1 MRPAVCLLFVAD
13 TLFVWMY
20 LAADPLDQVASTRSI
35 TCGGPAA
42 CEAALRFAA
51 DWRHGMA
58 GNSPLYMPGFF
69 LLAIGAWVWAGS
81 TTGLGLLVERTASI
95 AAAVITALA
104 ATAAGVGSVLDLYA
118 ASHPGFVLGI
128 AGSGP
133 TVSASFAAAYTAIT
147 WSVLVGGCR
156 LALVR
161 RSWWP
166 LAPAPGF
173 VLGLAFARVWTV
185 DHVTALWWSRAVAG
199 DAVAI
204 SSLLAIPVT
213 ATVLLIH
220 HRWTSPHPHAR
231 QLPAHG
237 REGTGPAHEHDQH
250 CDNGSVEPRRRPVV
264 R

>member
-1 MRPAVCLLFVAD
+1 MPDARAAVCLLFVAD

-20 LAADPLDQVASTRSI
+20 LAADPLEQVASTRAI
-35 TCGGPAA
+35 ACGGPAA

-69 LLAIGAWVWAGS
+69 LLAVATWVW
-81 TTGLGLLVERTASI
+81 TRWTRGLRLIVERTASI
-95 AAAVITALA
+95 AAAVAAAHA
-104 ATAAGVGSVLDLYA
+104 ATAAGVGDVLRLYA
-118 ASHPGFVLGI
+118 ASHPGFVLDV
-128 AGSGP
+128 AGPGP
-133 TVSASFAAAYTAIT
+133 TVSASLAAVYTAIT

-185 DHVTALWWSRAVAG
+185 DHFTGLWWSRAVTG
-199 DAVAI
+199 DAVAL
-204 SSLLAIPVT
+204 SSLVAIPVT
-213 ATVLLIH
+213 AIVLLVQ
-220 HRWTSPHPHAR
+220 HRCTSPHPDAPSSWRTAGKAR
-231 QLPAHG
+231 APPTSTTDTA
-237 REGTGPAHEHDQH
+237 RTTP
-250 CDNGSVEPRRRPVV
+250 
-264 R
+264 

>member
-1 MRPAVCLLFVAD
+1 
-13 TLFVWMY
+13 MY
-20 LAADPLDQVASTRSI
+20 LAADPLEQVASTRSI

-69 LLAIGAWVWAGS
+69 LLAIGTWVWARS
-81 TTGLGLLVERTASI
+81 TTGLGLVVQRTVSV
-95 AAAVITALA
+95 AAAVVTAHA
-104 ATAAGVGSVLDLYA
+104 ATAAGVGNVLKLYA
-118 ASHPGFVLGI
+118 ASHPGFVLDVPGY
-128 AGSGP
+128 GP
-133 TVSASFAAAYTAIT
+133 AISASLAAVYTAIT

-156 LALVR
+156 LALVT

-173 VLGLAFARVWTV
+173 VLGLVFVRVWTV
-185 DHVTALWWSRAVAG
+185 DHFTALWWSRAVAG

-220 HRWTSPHPHAR
+220 HRWTSPHPDAC
-231 QLPAHG
+231 QLLSHG
-237 REGTGPAHEHDQH
+237 REGAGPAH
-250 CDNGSVEPRRRPVV
+250 
-264 R
+264 

>member
-20 LAADPLDQVASTRSI
+20 LAADPLDQAASTGSVR
-35 TCGGPAA
+35 CGGPAA

-69 LLAIGAWVWAGS
+69 LLAIAAWVWARR

-95 AAAVITALA
+95 AAAVIAALA
-104 ATAAGVGSVLDLYA
+104 ATAAGVGNVLALYA
-118 ASHPGFVLGI
+118 ASHPGFVLDM
-128 AGSGP
+128 AGAGP

-173 VLGLAFARVWTV
+173 LLGLACARVWTV
-185 DHVTALWWSRAVAG
+185 DHFTALWWSRAVAG
-199 DAVAI
+199 DVIAI
-204 SSLLAIPVT
+204 CSLVAIPVT
-213 ATVLLIH
+213 AAALLIQ
-220 HRWTSPHPHAR
+220 HRWTSPHPPAR
-231 QLPAHG
+231 QLAAHG
-237 REGTGPAHEHDQH
+237 RKGPGPAHEHDQH
-250 CDNGSVEPRRRPVV
+250 GDDSSIEPRRGPVV